1 MKAITREENQVVEML
16 LADPRT
22 NVNLC
27 SQAAGL
33 TPLHIACATG
43 NLEAVQMILAKP
55 DLTSL
60 NWRDKDDGIS
70 PLMAAV
76 GAGRL
81 EVVRHLV
88 GIPEVDLQTIDNL
101 GRTLIDVARDSHPLL
116 VPVLQKKRGSK
127 ASKTIS
133 KERLKDERNIDD
145 LLSFIEGPCANEK
158 KEKGLQGIKN
168 CQQRKIER

>member
-33 TPLHIACATG
+33 TPLHIACATR

-60 NWRDKDDGIS
+60 NWRDRDDGIS

-88 GIPEVDLQTIDNL
+88 GVPEVDLQTIDNL

-116 VPVLQKKRGSK
+116 VPVLQKKKGSK
-127 ASKTIS
+127 VSKAAN
-133 KERLKDERNIDD
+133 KERLKDERNIED
-145 LLSFIEGPCANEK
+145 LLSFIEGPCAKVTNEK
-158 KEKGLQGIKN
+158 KKKGKKSLK
-168 CQQRKIER
+168 